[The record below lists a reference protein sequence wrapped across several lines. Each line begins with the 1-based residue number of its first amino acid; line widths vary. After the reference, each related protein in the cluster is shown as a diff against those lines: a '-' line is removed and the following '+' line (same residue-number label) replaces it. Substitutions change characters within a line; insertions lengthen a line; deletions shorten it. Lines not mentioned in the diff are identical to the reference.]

1 MTRFRSS
8 GQVID
13 HRNNP
18 QIKRIRRLHERAE
31 RDRTGLFYVEG
42 MRFVARAF
50 RHHVPIEALVVCH
63 SQLTHAFARH
73 LARRQRLIG
82 TPVLDITPDV
92 MASLALADDPQG
104 IGAVVR
110 QQWSSLESID
120 PWEADSWLMLETVR
134 SPGNLGTILRTSEA
148 VGASGLMLVGDSVDP
163 YDPATVRATMGS
175 LFSQRLVRTNPREFT
190 QWRFRRHYTL
200 VGTAPIALTDY
211 QAVDYRGPTMLLL
224 GNERKGLSPELQAIC
239 DIMVRIP
246 MAGETD
252 SLNLSVAASLMLYE
266 VFNQLGMMEYCNLSA
281 IVNLDGMWGD
291 ELEANLDRYDRA
303 YPGRFFTFA
312 QSDWSLVTEAD
323 FGRSM
328 AHQLADSVRRGARGL
343 KVWKTLGLHHR
354 DGAGKLISIDDPRLF
369 DLWEAAGEASVPV
382 LIHIADPVAFF
393 QPLNHTN
400 EAGRSY
406 MPIPTGI
413 SRARSSL
420 RSRR

>member
-1 MTRFRSS
+1 MSEQPAVSTDLPISQFMPRPALVTPAHHVARPRLSA
-8 GQVID
+8 ID
-13 HRNNP
+13 IHNHLG
-18 QIKRIRRLHERAE
+18 RRLTK
-31 RDRTGLFYVEG
+31 D
-42 MRFVARAF
+42 
-50 RHHVPIEALVVCH
+50 
-63 SQLTHAFARH
+63 
-73 LARRQRLIG
+73 
-82 TPVLDITPDV
+82 
-92 MASLALADDPQG
+92 
-104 IGAVVR
+104 
-110 QQWSSLESID
+110 QQWGVSD
-120 PWEADSWLMLETVR
+120 VP
-134 SPGNLGTILRTSEA
+134 
-148 VGASGLMLVGDSVDP
+148 
-163 YDPATVRATMGS
+163 
-175 LFSQRLVRTNPREFT
+175 
-190 QWRFRRHYTL
+190 TL
-200 VGTAPIALTDY
+200 
-211 QAVDYRGPTMLLL
+211 
-224 GNERKGLSPELQAIC
+224 
-239 DIMVRIP
+239 
-246 MAGETD
+246 
-252 SLNLSVAASLMLYE
+252 
-266 VFNQLGMMEYCNLSA
+266 LGMMEYCNLSA

-369 DLWEAAGEASVPV
+369 DLWEAAGESSVPV